1 MALAS
6 LARTIGYIQGA
17 SLRRNRLYI
26 KSTGAEI
33 RITWGF
39 VKSVWSA
46 FVLYA
51 YIVGVCAYKRV
62 LKKDIPM
69 SVCFYPEQ
77 PAPWYTFWSVSQ
89 FLGLKITHDIEN
101 ADIVCLFED
110 KTYSN
115 IAAHLP
121 EAVTPKRINGGCVNI
136 SKQKVAQAFLDAF
149 GYDLDVDPTAY
160 VGKAVEKSDLN
171 GKHDGQVIQCPAKA
185 SDITPGRVYQKLI
198 NNSKD
203 GITVQDI
210 RLTFVGGEI
219 PCVYLKHRDIQN
231 RFANENIKVEFKEPH
246 DVLSDEE
253 IRNVKKMAHMMGLD
267 FGGIDVLRN
276 ETDGRI
282 YVVDVNKTCM
292 SPPIALPFKDKI
304 EAIRRLSRVF
314 RHKFI

>member
-6 LARTIGYIQGA
+6 LARTIGYIQEA
-17 SLRRNRLYI
+17 RLRRNRLYI

-39 VKSVWSA
+39 VRSVWSA

-69 SVCFYPEQ
+69 TVCFFPKQ

-89 FLGLKITHDIEN
+89 FLGLKITHDVED

-110 KTYSN
+110 RTYSN
-115 IAAHLP
+115 IGSQLP
-121 EAVTPKRINGGCVNI
+121 DTVTPKRINGRCNNI
-136 SKQKVAQAFLDAF
+136 SKRKVAETFRSVF
-149 GYDLDVDPTAY
+149 GYDLDVDPTVY
-160 VGKAVEKSDLN
+160 HGKAVVKSDLN
-171 GKHDGQVIQCPAKA
+171 GKHDGQVIQCPAKPA
-185 SDITPGRVYQKLI
+185 DIMPGRVYQKLI

-231 RFANENIKVEFKEPH
+231 RFANENIKVEFKDPR

-253 IRNVKKMAHMMGLD
+253 IRNIKRMAHLMGLD
-267 FGGIDVLRN
+267 FGGIDALRN

-282 YVVDVNKTCM
+282 YIVDVNKTCM
-292 SPPIALPFKDKI
+292 SPPIALPFNDKI
-304 EAIRRLSRVF
+304 EAVRRLSRVF
-314 RHKFI
+314 RRRFI